1 MIKNDH
7 ISSRQS

>member
-7 ISSRQS
+7 ISSQ